1 VTTSLLLGLALS
13 ISAPATKEAPKEAP
27 KLEGTWLV
35 EKMGDEINVK
45 GGMTFAFKAGVL
57 TVIEPGQPPEIGS
70 YTVDLTKKPM
80 TVDLKPGNEKDLNL
94 PGIIEIKDDTLRMCL
109 SVMGKRP
116 TEFKNELANGTL
128 LFVLKRVVPEK

>member
-1 VTTSLLLGLALS
+1 
-13 ISAPATKEAPKEAP
+13 
-27 KLEGTWLV
+27 
-35 EKMGDEINVK
+35 MGDELKVK
-45 GGMTFAFKAGVL
+45 EGMTFTFKAGIM
-57 TVIEPGQPPEIGS
+57 TVVEPGQPPEIGS
-70 YTVDLTKKPM
+70 YTVDFSKKPM

-116 TEFKNELANGTL
+116 TEFKNELASGTL